1 MASIGSVVR
10 PEEVRDWGQ
19 QLDEVA
25 RRIGARFARS
35 ETRDRVRAYLIGL
48 LGPVQRKNSWQLAE
62 QIGDDDPYGVQH
74 LLGRSDWDPDEV
86 RDDLRAYVVE
96 TLGDADAVLILDETG
111 FLKKGAHSA
120 GVARQYTG
128 TAGRIE
134 NAQVGVFLAYASR
147 HGTAFLDRALYL
159 PKEWTDD
166 PGRCAEAGIPEGT
179 AFATKPQL
187 AKVMLGRVFTA
198 GVPAAW
204 VTGDEVYGSD
214 GGLRRWLEGEGRPY
228 VLAVR
233 ANQYVW
239 VGFRQSTVAALA
251 GSLPKRSW
259 HKVTIAAG
267 SKGPRRYAW
276 AWVRIN
282 HALGPKWRRWLL
294 VRKSLDEAGE
304 LAFYLAAGPK
314 RTTLTRLA
322 KTAGARWSIEGT
334 FEAAKQEVGLADY
347 EVRSW
352 TGWHRHVTL
361 ALLAHAVLAVV
372 RKRADGPPK
381 KSRPVSRS

>member
-1 MASIGSVVR
+1 MASTGSAVR
-10 PEEVRDWGQ
+10 HDDVPDWGQ
-19 QLDEVA
+19 QLDTVA

-35 ETRDRVRAYLIGL
+35 ETRDRVRAYLVGL
-48 LGPVQRKNSWQLAE
+48 LGPVQRKNAWQVAE
-62 QIGDDDPYGVQH
+62 QIGDADPYGVQY
-74 LLGRSDWDPDEV
+74 LMGRSDWDPDEV
-86 RDDLRAYVVE
+86 RDDLRDYVVE
-96 TLGDADAVLILDETG
+96 TLGDPEAVLVLDETG
-111 FLKKGAHSA
+111 FLKKGTHSA

-134 NAQVGVFLAYASR
+134 NAQVGVFLAYFSR

-159 PKEWTDD
+159 PQEWTDD
-166 PGRCAEAGIPEGT
+166 PKRCQRAGVPEG
-179 AFATKPQL
+179 AVFATKPRL
-187 AKVMLGRVFTA
+187 AKRMLERAFRA

-214 GGLRRWLEGEGRPY
+214 GDLRRWLEQEGQPY

-233 ANQYVW
+233 ANQFVW
-239 VGFRQSTVAALA
+239 VGFRQSTVAALTR
-251 GSLPKRSW
+251 SLPKRAW
-259 HKVTIAAG
+259 HKITIAAG

-276 AWVRIN
+276 AWLPIN
-282 HALGPKWRRWLL
+282 HALGPRWRRWLL
-294 VRKSLDEAGE
+294 VRKSLDETGE

-322 KTAGARWSIEGT
+322 KTAGARWSIEGG
-334 FEAAKQEVGLADY
+334 FESAKQEVGLGDY

-361 ALLAHAVLAVV
+361 SLLAHAVLAAV
-372 RKRADGPPK
+372 RRLADGPPK
-381 KSRPVSRS
+381 KSRPTSRS

>member
-1 MASIGSVVR
+1 MASTGSAVR
-10 PEEVRDWGQ
+10 REEVPEWGQ

-25 RRIGARFARS
+25 RRIGARFPRS
-35 ETRDRVRAYLIGL
+35 ETRDRARAYLIGL
-48 LGPVQRKNSWQLAE
+48 LGPVQRKNAWQVAE
-62 QIGDDDPYGVQH
+62 QIGDADPYGVQY
-74 LLGRSDWDPDEV
+74 LMGRSEWDPDAV

-96 TLGDADAVLILDETG
+96 ALGDPGAVLVVDETG
-111 FLKKGAHSA
+111 FLKKGTRSA
-120 GVARQYTG
+120 GAARQYTG

-159 PKEWTDD
+159 PEEWTDD
-166 PGRCAEAGIPEGT
+166 PQRCAAAGIPAG
-179 AFATKPQL
+179 AACRTKPQL
-187 AKVMLGRVFTA
+187 ARAMLERAFAA

-214 GGLRRWLEGEGRPY
+214 GDLRRWLEREGKPY

-239 VGFRQSTVAALA
+239 VGFRQSTVAVLV
-251 GSLPKRSW
+251 RSPPQRAW
-259 HKVTIAAG
+259 HRRTIAAG
-267 SKGPRRYAW
+267 SKGPRSYAW
-276 AWVRIN
+276 AWLPIN
-282 HALGPKWRRWLL
+282 HALGPQWRRWLL

-304 LAFYLAAGPK
+304 LAFYLAAGPR
-314 RTTLTRLA
+314 RTTLSRLA
-322 KTAGARWSIEGT
+322 QAAGARWSIEGG
-334 FEAAKQEVGLADY
+334 FESAKQEVGLADY

-361 ALLAHAVLAVV
+361 SLLAHAVLAAV
-372 RKRADGPPK
+372 RTLADGPPK
-381 KSRPVSRS
+381 KSRPTSRS

>member
-1 MASIGSVVR
+1 MASIGTVVS

-19 QLDEVA
+19 QLDAVA

-35 ETRDRVRAYLIGL
+35 ETRDRVRAYLVGL

-62 QIGDDDPYGVQH
+62 QIGDDAPYGVQY
-74 LLGRSDWDPDEV
+74 LMGRSDWDPDAV

-96 TLGDADAVLILDETG
+96 TLGDPDAVLILDETG
-111 FLKKGAHSA
+111 FLKKGTHSA

-134 NAQVGVFLAYASR
+134 NCQVGVFLGYASR
-147 HGTAFLDRALYL
+147 YGTALIDRALYL

-166 PGRCAEAGIPEGT
+166 PARCQRSGIPEGT
-179 AFATKPQL
+179 AFATKTGL
-187 AKVMLGRVFTA
+187 AREMLERAFKE

-214 GGLRRWLEGEGRPY
+214 GDLRRWLETEGRPY

-233 ANQYVW
+233 ENQYVW
-239 VGFRQSTVAALA
+239 RGFKQFKVGALVGA
-251 GSLPKRSW
+251 LPKRAW
-259 HKVTIAAG
+259 HKITIAAG
-267 SKGPRRYAW
+267 CKGPRKYAW
-276 AWVRIN
+276 AWVPIN
-282 HALGPKWRRWLL
+282 HDLGPKWRRWLL
-294 VRKSLDEAGE
+294 VRRSPDGSEE
-304 LAFYLAAGPK
+304 LAYYLAAGPR

-322 KTAGARWSIEGT
+322 KTAGARWSIEGG

-352 TGWHRHVTL
+352 TGWHRHITL
-361 ALLAHAVLAVV
+361 ASLAHAILAVV
-372 RKRADGPPK
+372 RKVAEEAPQ
-381 KSRPVSRS
+381 KSRPPSRS